1 MERNVIKQIVF
12 LKRRAD
18 LELSEF
24 KAYYE
29 SHHRKIGERVLS
41 GYVTKYLRRYLV
53 PLGAENPGEFGF
65 DVMTEMWFPDE
76 AAQKA
81 CMQHLSDPEIQEEIA
96 IDEAKLF
103 EPGTK
108 WGCTVSEV
116 ESSMP

>member
-1 MERNVIKQIVF
+1 MEMTVIKQIVF

-18 LELSEF
+18 LALPEF

-29 SHHRKIGERVLS
+29 SHHRKIGERVLG
-41 GYVTKYLRRYLV
+41 GYATQYLRRYLV
-53 PLGAENPGEFGF
+53 PLGAEPPGGFEF
-65 DVMTEMWFPDE
+65 DVMTEMWFPNE
-76 AAQKA
+76 SVQKA
-81 CMQHLSDPEIQEEIA
+81 CMQHLSDPVIQEEIA

-108 WGCTVSEV
+108 WGCLVSEV